1 MITPTKEE
9 CIRMLEANNV
19 PQNIIEHSKK
29 VFEVAMKVAD
39 ILEKKEI
46 NVNRDLIGAAALLH
60 DIEKLKEDH
69 ENKGAELVK
78 SMGFS
83 EVALIIRKH
92 GLSHLDDEQLVPS
105 RIEDKLVFY
114 ADKRVKDDNIVSLEE
129 RFDYI
134 KKKYGFANIDKEY
147 DFAKKVEEELI
158 GNKKIS

>member
-19 PQNIIEHSKK
+19 PKNIIEHSKK
-29 VFEVAMKVAD
+29 VYEVAMRVTD
-39 ILEKKEI
+39 ILEEKKI
-46 NVNRDLIGAAALLH
+46 NVNRDLVGAAALLH

-69 ENKGAELVK
+69 ENRGAELVK
-78 SMGFS
+78 SMGFN

-92 GLSHLDDEQLVPS
+92 GLSHLNDEQLVPS
-105 RIEDKLVFY
+105 RIEDKIVFY
-114 ADKRVKDDNIVSLEE
+114 ADKRVKDGNLVSLKE

-134 KKKYGFANIDKEY
+134 KKKYGFEDIEKEY

-158 GNKKIS
+158 GDKKIY